1 MALGG
6 SGLVLR
12 RLGRGLALASH
23 DGLIA
28 VVAACLAIVPIGDF
42 RPVEDDLPNL

>member
-28 VVAACLAIVPIGDF
+28 VVAACLAIVTIGNF
-42 RPVEDDLPNL
+42 GLVENYLSNL